1 MTGKWLVWFVSL
13 ALVIV
18 AAAAVVRTRHAAV
31 HMPTAAAP
39 DQHAPANTRV
49 RVQVLNGTR
58 THGLAQLA
66 TELLRSRGFDV
77 VDLGTTSSGRDTTV
91 VLDLSGH
98 PDWAQRVARSFPPA
112 RVEARPDSSRYL
124 DVAVVLGS
132 AWRPPAEP
140 FNP

>member
-1 MTGKWLVWFVSL
+1 MTAKRLLWFVCAAVL
-13 ALVIV
+13 LLVPV
-18 AAAAVVRTRHAAV
+18 VVRTMRHAPA
-31 HMPTAAAP
+31 HAPIAAAP

-49 RVQVLNGTR
+49 RVQVLNGTK
-58 THGLAQLA
+58 THGLGQLA

-77 VDLGTTSSGRDTTV
+77 VELGTVSSGRDTTV

-112 RVEARPDSSRYL
+112 RVEARLDSSRYL
-124 DVAVVLGS
+124 DVAVVLGA

>member
-1 MTGKWLVWFVSL
+1 MTITRIWWLVCVVLML
-13 ALVIV
+13 AVPV
-18 AAAAVVRTRHAAV
+18 FVVRMRRAPTHASIAV
-31 HMPTAAAP
+31 AP
-39 DQHAPANTRV
+39 EQHAPANTRV

-77 VDLGTTSSGRDTTV
+77 VELGTVSSGRDTTV

-124 DVAVVLGS
+124 DVAVVLGA
-132 AWRPPAEP
+132 AWRPPPEP